1 MACLLNLT
9 STRLPFVDDNDC
21 GLGIAVRTYLDDL
34 LYQPESSSPKTREE
48 VRAKGKEW
56 FQHSESFE
64 DNLDAAFTLW
74 DAVG

>member
-1 MACLLNLT
+1 MFAHTNKY
-9 STRLPFVDDNDC
+9 RLPFVDDNDC

-74 DAVG
+74 DAVS